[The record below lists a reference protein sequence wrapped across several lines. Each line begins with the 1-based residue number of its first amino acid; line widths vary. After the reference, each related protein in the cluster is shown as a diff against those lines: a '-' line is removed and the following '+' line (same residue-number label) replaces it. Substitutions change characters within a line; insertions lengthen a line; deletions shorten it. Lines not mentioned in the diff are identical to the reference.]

1 MRIFV
6 TRWNQFI
13 FVCQTN
19 GMLTKTME
27 KKGIFSMGNMQIYC
41 KSRFNNFVRADNGN
55 KIPNTI
61 KPCKNPNSA
70 HFICKHQTN
79 NFIYSKCIHTL
90 FAMFRSNNSDISL
103 SFFTEKL
110 FCALLK
116 PQFDILFELYKA
128 DRPCSWTPTYIIYC
142 IKNMANSPKYAYT
155 TVWIRS
161 KKNFGH
167 HIFFLFSYYDRKFI

>member
-1 MRIFV
+1 
-6 TRWNQFI
+6 
-13 FVCQTN
+13 
-19 GMLTKTME
+19 
-27 KKGIFSMGNMQIYC
+27 MGNMQIYC

-70 HFICKHQTN
+70 HFICRHQTN

-103 SFFTEKL
+103 SFFSEKL

-167 HIFFLFSYYDRKFI
+167 HIFFCFRTMTENLFKMFLVYLLIWNGLTWMLC